1 MPPHSSL
8 YFLIPLLFSLL
19 LSPRLCAN
27 SGAVMCLC
35 SQSPSGSQ
43 LSVIYS
49 LISPSRSSLALAPYG
64 RELRWQLALH
74 HSPEPGQVDT
84 ATHTDREK
92 STCWRANKQGRH
104 IIGHNTHV
112 KFWQFKLHPK
122 KESTCPEQDVVVG
135 LGVVENVFN
144 TSALTS
150 IYDAK
155 TRRNIR

>member
-1 MPPHSSL
+1 MVLFQCRAGVCFFNPQPKNNNKAFSSGIPCRSVPPHSSL

-64 RELRWQLALH
+64 SELRWQLALH

-112 KFWQFKLHPK
+112 KF
-122 KESTCPEQDVVVG
+122 
-135 LGVVENVFN
+135 
-144 TSALTS
+144 
-150 IYDAK
+150 
-155 TRRNIR
+155 